1 MGPGVSISEG
11 ELMDN
16 LVALYTTTAGRISR
30 KNWWIGVVG
39 IIVASIVLS
48 IILSLVGL
56 NAAWA
61 QLIVYVLLFYPN
73 WCIGLKRRQDRDNNG
88 MDFKILMGLS
98 GLLTLVQALG
108 IGVTMTDMGNG
119 MMVAM
124 PDMWMSILYMLLGVF
139 GIYMLVQLGF
149 LKGTPGANSYGADP
163 HGYAAIA

>member
-1 MGPGVSISEG
+1 
-11 ELMDN
+11 MDN

-61 QLIVYVLLFYPN
+61 QLIVYVLLFFPN

-88 MDFKILMGLS
+88 MDFKILMGVS

-119 MMVAM
+119 VAM
-124 PDMWMSILYMLLGVF
+124 PAPDAWLMVLYGLMGIF

-149 LKGTPGANSYGADP
+149 LKGTPGPNTYGADP
-163 HGYAAIA
+163 LGYATA